1 MPTKPI
7 YLHGKT
13 ICGQES
19 GFVGSENVSYSSIM
33 RNREM
38 GLIIHGQALQEIH
51 QQFAEDWG
59 HSELLSAWHP
69 KHRSGGW

>member
-1 MPTKPI
+1 
-7 YLHGKT
+7 
-13 ICGQES
+13 
-19 GFVGSENVSYSSIM
+19 M

-51 QQFAEDWG
+51 QQFAVDWG
-59 HSELLSAWHP
+59 HSEPLSAWHP